1 MEKNVIMKYMDDCSL
16 CPRNCHVNRSAGRR
30 GYCGETAMLKAAR
43 AALHMWEEPCISGT
57 RGSGAVFFSGCNM
70 RCVFC
75 QNEQIAQGQSGIEIS
90 GERFVEILLTLQE
103 KGAANI
109 NLVTPTHFVPQII
122 QGLGQAKMRG
132 LTIPIVYNSSGYES
146 VWTLRQLDGLVDIY
160 LPDMKYSR
168 AETAAKYSKA
178 PDYADVAREAL
189 REMVRQAGAPEFD
202 RDGMMRKGVIV
213 RHLLLPGH
221 VTEAKEVLSYLY
233 QTYGDLIYISIMNQ
247 YTPLLNMR
255 GLASVYPE
263 LNRKV
268 TKREYDKV
276 IDYALELGIRNAFI
290 QEGETAAESFIPDF
304 DGEGVLNGS

>member
-1 MEKNVIMKYMDDCSL
+1 MDNNIIKKYMDDCSL
-16 CPRNCHVNRSAGRR
+16 CPRNCHVNRSAGQR
-30 GYCGETAMLKAAR
+30 GYCGASATLKSAR

-70 RCVFC
+70 HCVFC
-75 QNEQIAQGQSGIEIS
+75 QNEQIAKGQSGIEIS
-90 GERFVEILLTLQE
+90 EERFVEILLTLQE
-103 KGAANI
+103 EGAANI

-122 QGLGQAKMRG
+122 RGLEQAKLRG

-146 VWTLRQLDGLVDIY
+146 VGTLRQLDGLVDIY

-168 AETAAKYSKA
+168 TETAAKYSTA
-178 PDYADVAREAL
+178 PDYAEVAGKAL
-189 REMVRQAGAPEFD
+189 REMVRQTGAPEFD

-221 VTEAKEVLSYLY
+221 VTEAKEVLDYLY
-233 QTYGDLIYISIMNQ
+233 HTYGDLIYISIMNQ
-247 YTPLLNMR
+247 YTPLLSMR

-263 LNRKV
+263 LDRKV

-276 IDYALELGIRNAFI
+276 IDHALELGIRNAFV
-290 QEGETAAESFIPDF
+290 QEGETAAESYIPAF
-304 DGEGVLNGS
+304 DGEGILR

>member
-16 CPRNCHVNRSAGRR
+16 CPRNCHVNRSAGQR
-30 GYCGETAMLKAAR
+30 GYCGASATLKAAR

-70 RCVFC
+70 HCVFC
-75 QNEQIAQGQSGIEIS
+75 QNEQIAKGQFGIDLS
-90 GERFVEILLTLQE
+90 VERFVEILLNLQE
-103 KGAANI
+103 QGAANI

-122 QGLGQAKMRG
+122 QGLEQAKLRG

-146 VWTLRQLDGLVDIY
+146 VGTLKQLDGLVDIY

-168 AETAAKYSKA
+168 TETAAKYSTA
-178 PDYADVAREAL
+178 PDYAVVAKRAL
-189 REMVRQAGAPEFD
+189 QEMVRQAGAPEFD

-221 VTEAKEVLSYLY
+221 VTEAKEVLDYLY
-233 QTYGDLIYISIMNQ
+233 HTYGDLIYISIMNQ
-247 YTPLLNMR
+247 YTPLLSMR

-263 LNRKV
+263 LDRKV

-276 IDYALELGIRNAFI
+276 IDHALELGIRNAFV
-290 QEGETAAESFIPDF
+290 QEGETAAESYIPAF
-304 DGEGVLNGS
+304 DGEGILR